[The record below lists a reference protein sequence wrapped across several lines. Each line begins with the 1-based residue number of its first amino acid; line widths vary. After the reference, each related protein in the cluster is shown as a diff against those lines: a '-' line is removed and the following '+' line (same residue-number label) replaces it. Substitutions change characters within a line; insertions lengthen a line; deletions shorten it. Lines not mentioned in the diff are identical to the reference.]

1 METEDTKPN
10 NQLTGLCGEH
20 YVSALLAGY
29 GLVVALPRGG
39 AARSDLFVGNSDR
52 GRALRVQVKSG
63 RQSYWKYKR
72 KYEGRAGY
80 SWDTSRS
87 IIDTHDERHWY
98 AFVSLGKWPVDA
110 TAPVVFF
117 APSDFVATR
126 LKQDSG
132 EKRPFFWGFEADL
145 EPYRGH
151 AGVTLLKA
159 AIGKTCQSPASLL
172 ATAKPDMNSLS

>member
-1 METEDTKPN
+1 METEDTKPS

-39 AARSDLFVGNSDR
+39 AARSDLFVGDSER
-52 GRALRVQVKSG
+52 GPAIRVQVKSG

-72 KYEGRAGY
+72 KYEGQAGY

-87 IIDTHDERHWY
+87 IIDTHDKSLWY
-98 AFVSLGKWPVDA
+98 AFVYLGKWPLDA

-117 APSDFVATR
+117 VPSEFVASR
-126 LKQDSG
+126 LKEDAG
-132 EKRPFFWGFEADL
+132 EKRPFFWGYKAVL
-145 EPYRGH
+145 EPYCGD
-151 AGVTLLKA
+151 AGVKLLKE
-159 AIGKTCQSPASLL
+159 AIAKTCQTPSPP
-172 ATAKPDMNSLS
+172 T